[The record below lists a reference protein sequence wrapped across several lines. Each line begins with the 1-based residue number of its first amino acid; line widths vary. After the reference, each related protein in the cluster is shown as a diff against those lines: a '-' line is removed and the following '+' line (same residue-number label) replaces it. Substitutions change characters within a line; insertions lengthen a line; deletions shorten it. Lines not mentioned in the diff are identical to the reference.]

1 VGKLEGAE
9 TNYQVEDW
17 VTKNKRTKTTVC
29 QFFAIFLSAK
39 LCGKENK

>member
-1 VGKLEGAE
+1 VGKLEGAG
-9 TNYQVEDW
+9 TNRQVKGW
-17 VTKNKRTKTTVC
+17 VTKNKRIKTTVC